1 MVWNSQRRKGFI
13 VWLPSR
19 DFSRCI
25 LAVRKLGRENHHH
38 VISLETL
45 AMYALNPRQNWDW
58 NKLTPLPWVPLRYYQ
73 FFFSKSTGGYIFLD
87 ASKATRGSKAHL
99 ISREFSGASA
109 SCLHFW
115 YHMRADKDANGMG
128 YLRVFIQ
135 RGKKLRRWQRWART
149 KNRGK
154 RWLFKKI
161 TVNKH
166 KQNQPFRVRE
176 GLDSLFKLFK
186 KPLSC
191 ICLTL
196 LANDTRAVFLL
207 DRGEIYDLA
216 GLAKITKSARKSLEP
231 LARN

>member
-1 MVWNSQRRKGFI
+1 MRLTRDRTETGISWRPFPGFLC
-13 VWLPSR
+13 VKLP
-19 DFSRCI
+19 I
-25 LAVRKLGRENHHH
+25 H
-38 VISLETL
+38 
-45 AMYALNPRQNWDW
+45 
-58 NKLTPLPWVPLRYYQ
+58 
-73 FFFSKSTGGYIFLD
+73 FSKSTGGYIFLD
-87 ASKATRGSKAHL
+87 ASKVTRGSKAHL
-99 ISREFSGASA
+99 ISKEFSGASA

-191 ICLTL
+191 ILFDSL
-196 LANDTRAVFLL
+196 GKWYKSRVF
-207 DRGEIYDLA
+207 
-216 GLAKITKSARKSLEP
+216 TW
-231 LARN
+231 